1 MEEKLLSKLKKVDRL
16 VIQMICKNTNNKIPN
31 KQPSRTQA
39 RILDI
44 LINSK
49 GEVSQKELEEKL
61 NISRASISE
70 ILSKME
76 KHKMIKREI
85 GLDNR
90 TKIVKL
96 TDKTIEIHKYMNET
110 FEKISNKIE
119 NVLSQEETEKL
130 KELLVKLSD
139 GLEKEIGG

>member
-1 MEEKLLSKLKKVDRL
+1 
-16 VIQMICKNTNNKIPN
+16 
-31 KQPSRTQA
+31 
-39 RILDI
+39 
-44 LINSK
+44 
-49 GEVSQKELEEKL
+49 
-61 NISRASISE
+61 
-70 ILSKME
+70 
-76 KHKMIKREI
+76 MIKREI

>member
-16 VIQMICKNTNNKIPN
+16 VIQMICKNANNKIPN

-76 KHKMIKREI
+76 KHEMIKREI